1 VAPSFIDGRAEVR
14 DEEEIRDDVP
24 PEPADET
31 WQMGDP
37 SEEGQEGAEQDS
49 GFEERG
55 GQGG

>member
-1 VAPSFIDGRAEVR
+1 MNEQ
-14 DEEEIRDDVP
+14 EERRDDAGP
-24 PEPADET
+24 TEDDQS

-37 SEEGQEGAEQDS
+37 SEEGQEGDQQDS

>member
-1 VAPSFIDGRAEVR
+1 VR

-24 PEPADET
+24 REPADET

-37 SEEGQEGAEQDS
+37 SEEGQEGKEQDS